1 MLKRL
6 KKDAVV
12 ILLIL
17 GILLLSAFFIVGL
30 RIYERGRN
38 TKSYLRKDWELTRRR
53 WLCHIRRIRKSETY
67 YKEEANL

>member
-1 MLKRL
+1 MLKQL

-12 ILLIL
+12 TLLIL
-17 GILLLSAFFIVGL
+17 GILLLSVFFIVGL

-53 WLCHIRRIRKSETY
+53 WMCHVRRIRKGETY
-67 YKEEANL
+67 DKKEANL